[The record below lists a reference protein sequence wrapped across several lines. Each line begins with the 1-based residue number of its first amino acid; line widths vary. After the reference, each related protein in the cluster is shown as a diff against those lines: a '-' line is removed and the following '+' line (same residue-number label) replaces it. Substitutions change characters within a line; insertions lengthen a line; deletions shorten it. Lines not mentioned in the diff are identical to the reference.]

1 MLKITAHPIVRIH
14 YIIVLVFVS
23 LAGGAVTWWHFNR
36 PATTPIAISSQPKTN
51 QATPPN
57 SLTFN
62 KSQYSLTDP
71 TSPWVVVNKLNHL
84 TPADYAPADLAA
96 PDIPTRISASNPEMQ
111 IRAEAATALKHLGA
125 DAASAGYNLLLS
137 SGYRSY
143 VIQMSVYNG
152 YIASRGQTA
161 ADTDSARPGHSEH
174 QTGWAAD
181 LGVTDGACLLQQCFG
196 NLPAGKWLAAS
207 AYKYG
212 FILRYQADKT
222 AVTGYSYEPWHIRY
236 VGAAL
241 AQEMH
246 TQGIST
252 LEEFFGL
259 PAAPDYN

>member
-1 MLKITAHPIVRIH
+1 MLKITRHQSVVRIR
-14 YIIVLVFVS
+14 YIVSLLVVL
-23 LAGGAVTWWHFNR
+23 LAGGVVAWWHFNR
-36 PATTPIAISSQPKTN
+36 PAAAPIAISSPPKTT
-51 QATPPN
+51 QT
-57 SLTFN
+57 SLATFN

-71 TSPWVVVNKLNHL
+71 TSPWVVTNKLNHL
-84 TPADYAPADLAA
+84 TPADYAPADLTA
-96 PDIPTRISASNPEMQ
+96 PDMPTRLNASNAEMQ
-111 IRAEAATALKHLGA
+111 IRAEAAMALKHLAA
-125 DAASAGYNLLLS
+125 DATSAGYNLLLS

-143 VIQMSVYNG
+143 VTQVTVYNG
-152 YIASRGQTA
+152 YVASRGQTA

-181 LGVTDGACLLQQCFG
+181 LGVTDGTCLLQQCFG

-212 FILRYQADKT
+212 FIIRYPADKT
-222 AVTGYSYEPWHIRY
+222 TVTGYSYEPWHIRY
-236 VGAAL
+236 VGTTL

-246 TQGIST
+246 TQGITT